1 MAFFLYVGKWLHTF
15 CTPFAHFPNS
25 GSFCARCAQ
34 PAFLCIKR
42 RKVRRT
48 RLSSTLCVPLHPS
61 AGWLQGSPYRRFL
74 LPPAFRFAG
83 AGVLPGSGLGCR
95 SSLRSSLPVPAGA
108 CPACERR
115 CPSGQMRWHDLYSP
129 RLDKM
134 SSHGNNGLPFSLHG
148 VPAPSRRRFPALLL
162 RIIAGYPMQT
172 VMRFSKC
179 EAGTATKKVATK
191 QTGHAFA
198 FSEGLASR
206 LCSDLKSQKGE
217 LPSPAGTERISKN
230 M

>member
-172 VMRFSKC
+172 VMRFSKG

>member
-1 MAFFLYVGKWLHTF
+1 MHGF
-15 CTPFAHFPNS
+15 CTLSAHRLHICPNQ
-25 GSFCARCAQ
+25 GLFCARFAQ

-42 RKVRRT
+42 REVRRT
-48 RLSSTLCVPLHPS
+48 RLSSILCVRLRPS

-134 SSHGNNGLPFSLHG
+134 SSHGNNGFTVLPEWCSGPLPAAFSG
-148 VPAPSRRRFPALLL
+148 SPSQDHRRVSHAD
-162 RIIAGYPMQT
+162 
-172 VMRFSKC
+172 
-179 EAGTATKKVATK
+179 
-191 QTGHAFA
+191 GHAVFKVR
-198 FSEGLASR
+198 GWNGNKKSR
-206 LCSDLKSQKGE
+206 YKTDRSCLRFFGRSCQSV
-217 LPSPAGTERISKN
+217 

>member
-1 MAFFLYVGKWLHTF
+1 M
-15 CTPFAHFPNS
+15 
-25 GSFCARCAQ
+25 
-34 PAFLCIKR
+34 
-42 RKVRRT
+42 
-48 RLSSTLCVPLHPS
+48 
-61 AGWLQGSPYRRFL
+61 
-74 LPPAFRFAG
+74 PPAFRFAG

-108 CPACERR
+108 CPACGRR

>member
-1 MAFFLYVGKWLHTF
+1 M
-15 CTPFAHFPNS
+15 
-25 GSFCARCAQ
+25 
-34 PAFLCIKR
+34 
-42 RKVRRT
+42 
-48 RLSSTLCVPLHPS
+48 
-61 AGWLQGSPYRRFL
+61 
-74 LPPAFRFAG
+74 PPAFRFAG

-134 SSHGNNGLPFSLHG
+134 SSHGNNGFTVLPEWCSGPLPAAFSG
-148 VPAPSRRRFPALLL
+148 SPSQDHRRVSHADGHAVFKVR
-162 RIIAGYPMQT
+162 GWN
-172 VMRFSKC
+172 
-179 EAGTATKKVATK
+179 GNKKVATK
-191 QTGHAFA
+191 QTGHTFA